1 MDLSWWRDLVIV
13 VWGLITT
20 IAAVCICIIVFLLYK
35 KLVPLVENADMVVGK
50 VGDVVDYTREE
61 VISPVLQFTSTVEG
75 IVRGI
80 TLIADIFRRKEKSDE

>member
-20 IAAVCICIIVFLLYK
+20 IAVVCVCILAFMFYK
-35 KLVPLVENADMVVGK
+35 KLVPLIEDADIVVGK
-50 VGDVVDYTREE
+50 VGDVVDYTKEE
-61 VISPVLQFTSTVEG
+61 VIVPVVQFTSTVEG

-80 TLIADIFRRKEKSDE
+80 TLIADIFKKKE

>member
-20 IAAVCICIIVFLLYK
+20 IVVICIAILIFLLYK
-35 KLVPLVENADMVVGK
+35 KLVPLIKNADTVVSK

-61 VISPVLQFTSTVEG
+61 VISPVVQFTSTVEG

-80 TLIADIFRRKEKSDE
+80 TLIADIFRKKDKSDE